1 MRLGDETGMR
11 WGGMLVTALLL
22 MALMLPLMPIAV
34 IESAD
39 YRDHIRDARLWAE
52 AGMSL
57 QAANRPHF
65 LFHALTISAHTLLMD
80 WNAAGS
86 TVIIVMAGVTGAIVY
101 ALLRPAIGTESRL
114 RGDALAVIGALA
126 LMLIGPVTILTW
138 AERNLYLGYI
148 PAHVYHNPTQNVL
161 KPFAL
166 LFFVCALRVYLSEQ
180 RDSPNI
186 QAVGLSTLFAI
197 DLRQRNMGFTALTF
211 VIGLCATLAK
221 PSFSICLLPALGA
234 VTLYRLYRRQPV
246 NWLLLIFGVGAP
258 VALVLAWQYLFH
270 RSGMGGFAL
279 DPFLVMDFLSPGTWH
294 WKFIMSIMF
303 PAAVTLAYWRQAR
316 SQLDLNVAWL
326 AFGASTVYLYFL
338 NEPRDF
344 TSANFWWSAQIC
356 IFVLMV
362 ISTVFFVRQLRA
374 QPRWTWQA
382 VVCALLLTLH
392 VASGVLWYVVQYDAA
407 GFYAWW

>member
-1 MRLGDETGMR
+1 MI
-11 WGGMLVTALLL
+11 VTALLM

-34 IESAD
+34 VESAD

-65 LFHALTISAHTLLMD
+65 LFHALTIGAHTVLPD

-86 TVIIVMAGVTGAIVY
+86 AVIVIIAGVTGAIVY
-101 ALLRPAIGTESRL
+101 ALLRPAIGTQSRL
-114 RGDALAVIGALA
+114 RGDALAVVGALA
-126 LMLIGPVTILTW
+126 LMLIAPVTLFTW
-138 AERNLYLGYI
+138 AERNLYFGYI

-166 LFFVCALRVYLSEQ
+166 LFFVCALRVYLTPQPPLRARRGGVERSETGV
-180 RDSPNI
+180 RLGWGVRS
-186 QAVGLSTLFAI
+186 V
-197 DLRQRNMGFTALTF
+197 ALTF

-234 VTLYRLYRRQPV
+234 VTLYRLYRRQPI

-258 VALVLAWQYLFH
+258 VALVLAWQYFFH

-279 DPFLVMDFLSPGTWH
+279 DPFRVMDFLSPGTWH
-294 WKFIMSIMF
+294 WKFVMSILF
-303 PAAVTLAYWRQAR
+303 PAAVYLAYWRQAR
-316 SQLDLNVAWL
+316 SQLDLNLAWL
-326 AFGASTVYLYFL
+326 AFGASTAYLYFL

-356 IFVLMV
+356 IFVLLV
-362 ISTVFFVRQLRA
+362 ISTIFFVRQLRA
-374 QPRWTWQA
+374 QQRWTWEA
-382 VVCALLLTLH
+382 AVCALLLALH
-392 VASGVLWYVVQYDAA
+392 VASGVLWYVAQYDAA

>member
-1 MRLGDETGMR
+1 
-11 WGGMLVTALLL
+11 
-22 MALMLPLMPIAV
+22 MPIAV
-34 IESAD
+34 VESAD

-52 AGMSL
+52 SGMSL

-65 LFHALTISAHTLLMD
+65 LFHALTIGAHTVTAD

-86 TVIIVMAGVTGAIVY
+86 AVIIVLAAVTGVIVY
-101 ALLRPAIGTESRL
+101 ALLRPAFSTESGL
-114 RGDALAVIGALA
+114 RGDGLAVVGALA
-126 LMLIGPVTILTW
+126 LMLIAPVTIFSW
-138 AERNLYLGYI
+138 GERNLYFGYI

-166 LFFVCALRVYLSEQ
+166 LFFVCALRVYLTPATLL
-180 RDSPNI
+180 SPPPLFWR
-186 QAVGLSTLFAI
+186 VGRGVRLIL
-197 DLRQRNMGFTALTF
+197 LTF

-234 VTLYRLYRRQPV
+234 VTLYRLYRRQTV

-279 DPFLVMDFLSPGTWH
+279 DPLMVMDSLSPDSWH
-294 WKFIMSIMF
+294 WKFVMSLLF

-316 SQLDLNVAWL
+316 TQLDLNLAWL
-326 AFGASTVYLYFL
+326 AFGASAVYLYL
-338 NEPRDF
+338 LSEPRDW

-356 IFVLMV
+356 IFVLLV

-382 VVCALLLTLH
+382 VVCALLLVLH
-392 VASGVLWYVVQYDAA
+392 VTSGVLWYVAQYDTA